1 MQFRPRIQA
10 AIDAIVEVLQEM
22 TTNGNVKTEN
32 LKKTRALLS
41 KRKTDD
47 ATDAAREDPST

>member
-10 AIDAIVEVLQEM
+10 AIDAIAEVLQEI

-32 LKKTRALLS
+32 LERTRTLLS

-47 ATDAAREDPST
+47 ATDAARKDPCP

>member
-1 MQFRPRIQA
+1 MKVQPRIQA
-10 AIDAIVEVLQEM
+10 VLDAIAEVLEEM

-47 ATDAAREDPST
+47 ATDAAGKDPGL

>member
-10 AIDAIVEVLQEM
+10 AIDAIVEVLQEI
-22 TTNGNVKTEN
+22 TTNGNVKTQN
-32 LKKTRALLS
+32 LERTRTLLS

>member
-10 AIDAIVEVLQEM
+10 AIDAIVEVLQEI

-32 LKKTRALLS
+32 LERTRTLLS